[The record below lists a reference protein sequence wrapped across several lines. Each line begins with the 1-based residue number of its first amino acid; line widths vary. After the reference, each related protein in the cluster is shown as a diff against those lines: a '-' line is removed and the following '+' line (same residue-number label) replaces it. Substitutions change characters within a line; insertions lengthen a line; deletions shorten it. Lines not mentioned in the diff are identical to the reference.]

1 MTKSKMLQRLY
12 EALDCVFEGQDIENL
27 DYGLIHELLY
37 HTEKV
42 MRQLKE

>member
-1 MTKSKMLQRLY
+1 MSKLKMLQKLY

-37 HTEKV
+37 HTHKIMEEQK
-42 MRQLKE
+42 